1 MIQTLDC
8 KNLECPQPVLKT
20 KEAIDL
26 LPSGS
31 ELEVEL
37 NSFASIENVKRFSKN
52 QGLHVEVKSK
62 TKEATTLSI
71 TIIDEKQR
79 ELSDKSF
86 FTLIIGSI
94 VSAFLATACC
104 LAPFLFLV
112 FGVSVSSLS
121 FLQAL
126 SPFQPYF
133 LLLASGVIV
142 YLWYDY
148 FKRVKNQFICSSKL
162 CKNYK
167 LYLSIGTLF
176 VLVFGTYPYWVNYI
190 LELL

>member
-8 KNLECPQPVLKT
+8 KNLECPQPVIKT
-20 KEAIDL
+20 KEAIES
-26 LPSGS
+26 LPNGS
-31 ELEVEL
+31 FLEVEL
-37 NSFASIENVKRFSKN
+37 NSFSSIENVKRFSKN

-62 TKEATTLSI
+62 TKEATILSI
-71 TIIDEKQR
+71 SIEDGR
-79 ELSDKSF
+79 EIGKKDKSF
-86 FTLIIGSI
+86 YTLIVGSI

-112 FGVSVSSLS
+112 FGVSMSSLS
-121 FLQAL
+121 FLQVLAPYQIYFSLL
-126 SPFQPYF
+126 SG
-133 LLLASGVIV
+133 AVIL

-148 FKRVKNQFICSSKL
+148 FQRVKKQFVCSTKL

-176 VLVFGTYPYWVNYI
+176 VLVFSTYPYWVNYI
-190 LELL
+190 LE

>member
-31 ELEVEL
+31 KLEVEL

-71 TIIDEKQR
+71 TVVDEKQR
-79 ELSDKSF
+79 EISDKSF

-133 LLLASGVIV
+133 SLLAVGVIL
-142 YLWYDY
+142 YLWYNY
-148 FKRVKNQFICSSKL
+148 FQRVKKQFVCSTTL

-167 LYLSIGTLF
+167 LYLGIGTIF
-176 VLVFGTYPYWVNYI
+176 VLVFSTYPYWVNYI
-190 LELL
+190 LE

>member
-8 KNLECPQPVLKT
+8 KNLECPQPVIKT
-20 KEAIDL
+20 KEAIES
-26 LPSGS
+26 LPNGS
-31 ELEVEL
+31 FLEVEL
-37 NSFASIENVKRFSKN
+37 NSFSSIENVKRFSKN

-62 TKEATTLSI
+62 TKEATILSI
-71 TIIDEKQR
+71 SIEDGR
-79 ELSDKSF
+79 EIGKEDKSF
-86 FTLIIGSI
+86 YTLIVGSI

-112 FGVSVSSLS
+112 FGVSMSSLS
-121 FLQAL
+121 FLQVLAPYQIYFSLL
-126 SPFQPYF
+126 SG
-133 LLLASGVIV
+133 AVIL

-148 FKRVKNQFICSSKL
+148 FQRVKKQFVCSTKL

-176 VLVFGTYPYWVNYI
+176 VLVFSTYPYWVNYI
-190 LELL
+190 LE

>member
-31 ELEVEL
+31 QLDVEL
-37 NSFASIENVKRFSKN
+37 NSFTSIENVKRFSKN

-71 TIIDEKQR
+71 TVVDEKQR
-79 ELSDKSF
+79 EISDKSF

-133 LLLASGVIV
+133 SLLAVGVIL
-142 YLWYDY
+142 YLWYNY
-148 FKRVKNQFICSSKL
+148 FQRVKKQFVCSTNL

-167 LYLSIGTLF
+167 LYLGIGTIF
-176 VLVFGTYPYWVNYI
+176 VLVFSTYPYWVNYI
-190 LELL
+190 LE